1 MVVVIVLII
10 VGIVLFKY
18 YTSPTQKLLRELCVG
33 KNPEQKKVIKYFVD
47 SGCLAKGM
55 SDSEYE
61 QLIKSK
67 LAGMNLKKMALDTIG
82 LDEDEVSEIPPVELQ
97 GYAFDGTPYIKR
109 NNSGK
114 FVSSKYQ
121 ITWLFFSSTQV
132 YTYTYYFSL
141 DKDEKY
147 QNTLEYFYKD
157 VTSFSTSTAPHEYT
171 VSNGKNDKKEQF
183 QSAMFKMVVPGDS
196 FFASITDVD
205 NADQILQA
213 MKQKLREK
221 KAM

>member
-1 MVVVIVLII
+1 MAFLII
-10 VGIVLFKY
+10 LVIAGFVFFKFY
-18 YTSPTQKLLRELCVG
+18 NSPEKKRQRELCAG
-33 KNPEQKKVIKYFVD
+33 KTPEQQNVIKYFVD
-47 SGCLAKGM
+47 GGCMSKSM

-61 QLIKSK
+61 SLVASK
-67 LAGMNLKKMALDTIG
+67 VSGLNTKKMALDTIG
-82 LDEDEVSEIPPVELQ
+82 LDIDEVSEIPPVELQ
-97 GYAFDGTPYIKR
+97 GYSYDGATYIKK
-109 NNSGK
+109 NASGK
-114 FVSSKYQ
+114 YVSSKYQ

-132 YTYTYYFSL
+132 YTYTYFISL

-157 VTSFSTSTAPHEYT
+157 VTSFSTSTAPQEYSDAKGNT
-171 VSNGKNDKKEQF
+171 EKF

-196 FFASITDVD
+196 FFASITDVS

-221 KAM
+221 KSM